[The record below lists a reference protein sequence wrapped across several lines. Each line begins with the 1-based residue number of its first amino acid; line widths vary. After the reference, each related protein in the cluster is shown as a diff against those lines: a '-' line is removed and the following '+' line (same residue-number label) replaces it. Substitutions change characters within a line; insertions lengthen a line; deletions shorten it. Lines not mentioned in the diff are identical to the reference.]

1 MDNNNT
7 PRKPRIEY
15 SKELVDKIACK
26 LSEDMSLKE
35 ISKYCDWSP
44 SYQTL
49 IKWAL
54 HDTYASHKFREAE
67 TLHLEF
73 RKKQLIKELNHTDLN
88 AIARECHD
96 EPIDKAIKAQLFKA
110 KVDHIN
116 KQIELAYKELEIE
129 LPKKYGKKLQQ
140 DLNITENVANL
151 SLPELRDQL
160 ERVQQIIKDRKDVL
174 TSLPD
179 TPPDSIN

>member
-1 MDNNNT
+1 MDDNNKVST
-7 PRKPRIEY
+7 RKPRIEY
-15 SKELVDKIACK
+15 SKELVDKVAAK
-26 LSEDMSLKE
+26 LSEDYSLKE
-35 ISKYCDWSP
+35 ISKYYDWAP

-88 AIARECHD
+88 AIARECND
-96 EPIDKAIKAQLFKA
+96 EPIDKLIKSQLFKA
-110 KVDHIN
+110 KVDHVN
-116 KQIELAYKELEIE
+116 RQIELAYKELEIE

-174 TSLPD
+174 DS
-179 TPPDSIN
+179 PPDSLN